1 MAEQKPIDFEAI
13 TAACEHLDSNGMK
26 AAADAI
32 RALDES
38 REEAI
43 EQRWEFMVSTNHLAF
58 HRAELRAYAQWL
70 ERRIGENA
78 DDLRRKAL
86 LHEDMQRYL
95 AASDPKR
102 AAAEIS
108 SDGA

>member
-1 MAEQKPIDFEAI
+1 MTDKKPIDFGAI
-13 TAACEHLDSNGMK
+13 TAACEHLDNTGMK

-38 REEAI
+38 REEAL
-43 EQRWEFMVSTNHLAF
+43 EQRWEFTVSTNHLAF
-58 HRAELRAYAQWL
+58 HRAELRSYAQWL

-78 DDLRRKAL
+78 DDLRREAEVHK
-86 LHEDMQRYL
+86 DMQQYL

-102 AAAEIS
+102 AAAEAV
-108 SDGA
+108 DAR